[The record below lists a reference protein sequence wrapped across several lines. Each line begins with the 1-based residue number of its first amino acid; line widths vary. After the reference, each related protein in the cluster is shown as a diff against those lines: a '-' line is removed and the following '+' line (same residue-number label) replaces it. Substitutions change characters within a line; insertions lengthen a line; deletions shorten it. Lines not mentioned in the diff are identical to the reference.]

1 MAAAFA
7 KLPMRVLWRLSK
19 SELPDD
25 NAITDLH
32 LSDNTKAS
40 VLTLRIFIWL
50 SAPLVCIMHA
60 ACSLPSISFI
70 LCCYKAH
77 DLHKE
82 TNCTPNSASQGWQ
95 GY

>member
-7 KLPMRVLWRLSK
+7 KLPVRVLWRLSK

-40 VLTLRIFIWL
+40 LLTAYPDLLFSTPCL
-50 SAPLVCIMHA
+50 HA
-60 ACSLPSISFI
+60 ACLLPSLSFI
-70 LCCYKAH
+70 LGC
-77 DLHKE
+77 
-82 TNCTPNSASQGWQ
+82 
-95 GY
+95 